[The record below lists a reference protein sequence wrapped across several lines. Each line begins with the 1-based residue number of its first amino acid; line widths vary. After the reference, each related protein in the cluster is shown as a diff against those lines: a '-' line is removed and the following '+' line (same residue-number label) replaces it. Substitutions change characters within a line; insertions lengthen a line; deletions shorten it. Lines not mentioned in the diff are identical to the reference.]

1 MRTFEQIANERLQAL
16 TWDTAAGMRELRDRG
31 KGGASRIRR
40 PAMVALALVLTLMA
54 ATALAVGLQMSRRV
68 EIKRIAR
75 QCVMETYGLDEKTI
89 TMFGEHA
96 EETNGV
102 WTVTYAYAQP
112 NDPAGVYTV
121 TVDKDGTARASW
133 SLEGHADTWGQDE
146 IAAEMAR
153 KEREYQQIREREQAL
168 QAVPSPEPQAEDEA
182 RAQAI
187 RQAAGILQERYGIT
201 ETGMAALMV
210 DGARL
215 EPDTWTVV
223 FSGTPAWPEGDDRFG
238 TYIVRL
244 SAEDG
249 ACLDV
254 KWSLE
259 GEEAG
264 AETVAQAQVYDARC
278 LEQVGEYAL
287 ARQAIG
293 EEWPFSPEH
302 HAQLDAMM
310 IAMGFDPAGYNHVA
324 PEAGD
329 IPLTKAKEL
338 AYQAIHSEFGVSRE
352 SYEGSV
358 FAYADLTQEPGG
370 RQWYFWIQNQAE
382 LASWTV
388 YLDAQTGEIL
398 DLFNE
403 SLAAGNG

>member
-1 MRTFEQIANERLQAL
+1 MRTFEQIANERLKAL
-16 TWDTAAGMRELRDRG
+16 TWDTNAGMRGLRERA
-31 KGGASRIRR
+31 KGGAARVRR
-40 PAMVALALVLTLMA
+40 PAMAALAVLLTLMA

-68 EIKRIAR
+68 EIKRVAR
-75 QCVMETYGLDEKTI
+75 QCVMDTYGLDEKTI
-89 TMFGEHA
+89 TMFNEHA
-96 EETNGV
+96 EEESGV

-112 NDPAGVYTV
+112 NHPAGVYTV
-121 TVDKDGTARASW
+121 TVDRDGTARAAW
-133 SLEGHADTWGQDE
+133 SLDGQADAWGQSE

-153 KEREYQQIREREQAL
+153 KESEYQMIRERERENQPL
-168 QAVPSPEPQAEDEA
+168 PSPEPQAEDEA

-187 RQAAGILQERYGIT
+187 SRAAGILRERYGIT
-201 ETGMAALMV
+201 ETGMAALMA
-210 DGARL
+210 DGALL
-215 EPDTWTVV
+215 EPDTWTVL
-223 FSGTPAWPEGDDRFG
+223 FTGTPAWPEEDERFG
-238 TYIVRL
+238 VYTVRL

-259 GEEAG
+259 GAASG
-264 AETVAQAQVYDARC
+264 AETVAQAQAYDARC
-278 LEQVGEYAL
+278 LERIGEYAL
-287 ARQAIG
+287 ARKEIG

-310 IAMGFDPAGYNHVA
+310 IAMGFDPAIYNHVA

-329 IPLTKAKEL
+329 LPLDKAKEL
-338 AYQAIHSEFGVSRE
+338 AYQAIHSEYGVSRE

-358 FAYADLTQEPGG
+358 FAYADLTQEEDS

-382 LASWTV
+382 LSSWTV

>member
-1 MRTFEQIANERLQAL
+1 MRTFEQIANERLKAL
-16 TWDTAAGMRELRDRG
+16 TWDTTAGMRKLRDRG
-31 KGGASRIRR
+31 RGGAARVRR
-40 PAMVALALVLTLMA
+40 PAMAALALLLTLMA

-75 QCVMETYGLDEKTI
+75 QCVMDTYGLDEKTI
-89 TMFGEHA
+89 TMFGEQA
-96 EETNGV
+96 EEANGA
-102 WTVTYAYAQP
+102 WTVTYAYAHP

-121 TVDKDGTARASW
+121 TVDKDGTARAAW
-133 SLEGHADTWGQDE
+133 SLDGQADTWGQHE

-153 KEREYQQIREREQAL
+153 KEREYQVIREREQAL
-168 QAVPSPEPQAEDEA
+168 QPLPSTEPRPEDEA
-182 RAQAI
+182 REQAI
-187 RQAAGILQERYGIT
+187 RQAADILRERYGIT
-201 ETGMAALMV
+201 ETGMAALIA

-215 EPDTWTVV
+215 EPDVWTVV
-223 FSGTPAWPEGDDRFG
+223 FTGTPAWPEGDERFG

-244 SAEDG
+244 NAEDG

-259 GEEAG
+259 GAEAG

-287 ARQAIG
+287 VRKDIG

-310 IAMGFDPAGYNHVA
+310 IAMGFDPAKYNHVA

-329 IPLTKAKEL
+329 IPLDKAKEL
-338 AYQAIHSEFGVSRE
+338 AYQAIHSEFGVSRA

-358 FAYADLTQEPGG
+358 FAYADLTQEAGS